1 MHMWYIY
8 HNQWGVVDVVDATY
22 TTAWIYI
29 TYTTTD
35 IKVKWNAKMK
45 RKYVCNICAVILL
58 TEMQKTYQFT
68 LKIGFFL
75 LFDPQ
80 GLETCYVQLPV
91 SLILAFR

>member
-1 MHMWYIY
+1 M
-8 HNQWGVVDVVDATY
+8 GVVDVVDATY

-35 IKVKWNAKMK
+35 IKVKWNETKICMQHLCCYIADRDAKDISVHSEN
-45 RKYVCNICAVILL
+45 R
-58 TEMQKTYQFT
+58 
-68 LKIGFFL
+68 FFL
-75 LFDPQ
+75 FFDPQ